1 MKPDVYSSSLLRTML
16 VVSLLLHIAVIDTVR
31 FSAPKP
37 NVVKATLP
45 ALDVVL
51 VNAKSETAPQKA
63 DVLAQANLDRGGNTD
78 DKQRA
83 KSPLP
88 VPKTQPRDRAIGV
101 SATPTISHEQQ
112 HQSAASKPQVTLE
125 QKQEQVKQLEHK
137 VQQVITQINATPT
150 EQTTKAATPPR
161 STPLQ
166 LNVREMAARSLD
178 EASRLEAELAKE
190 QKAYQERP
198 WRRFVGARAQED
210 RFAFY
215 VEGWRQKVEKI
226 GNLNYPEE
234 AKAQKLYGQLRMT
247 VSIRADGSVESIE
260 INKSSGFKILDDAA
274 RRIVELGAPYAPFP
288 DNIRKDTDILGIT
301 RTWTFTR
308 EDTLGSSF

>member
-1 MKPDVYSSSLLRTML
+1 ML
-16 VVSLLLHIAVIDTVR
+16 VASLLLHIAIIGTVR
-31 FSAPKP
+31 FSPHKP
-37 NVVKATLP
+37 NVLKNDLP

-51 VNAKSETAPQKA
+51 VNAKTESKPKKA

-78 DKQRA
+78 TKQRA

-88 VPKTQPRDRAIGV
+88 VPNTQPRDHAIGV
-101 SATPTISHEQQ
+101 SATPVISHEDQQ
-112 HQSAASKPQVTLE
+112 QASASKPQNTLDHK
-125 QKQEQVKQLEHK
+125 QKQVKQLEQQ
-137 VQQVITQINATPT
+137 VQQVITQLNAAPI
-150 EQTTKAATPPR
+150 EQTSKSASAPR

-215 VEGWRQKVEKI
+215 VEGWRQKVEKL

-247 VSIRADGSVESIE
+247 VSIRADGSIESIE
-260 INKSSGFKILDDAA
+260 VNKSSGFKVLDDAA

-288 DNIRKDTDILGIT
+288 DNIHKDTDILGIT

-308 EDTLGSSF
+308 EDTWFSQ

>member
-1 MKPDVYSSSLLRTML
+1 ML

-37 NVVKATLP
+37 NIVKATLP

-51 VNAKSETAPQKA
+51 VNAKTEAAPQKA

-101 SATPTISHEQQ
+101 SAIPTISHEQQ
-112 HQSAASKPQVTLE
+112 HQAAASKPQATLE
-125 QKQEQVKQLEHK
+125 QKQQQVKQLEQK
-137 VQQVITQINATPT
+137 VQQVITQINSTPT
-150 EQTTKAATPPR
+150 EQTTKSASPPR

-260 INKSSGFKILDDAA
+260 INKSSGFKVLDDAA

>member
-1 MKPDVYSSSLLRTML
+1 ML

-37 NVVKATLP
+37 NIVKATLP

-51 VNAKSETAPQKA
+51 VNAKTETAPQKA

-112 HQSAASKPQVTLE
+112 HQSAASKPQPTLE
-125 QKQEQVKQLEHK
+125 QKQQQVKQLEQK
-137 VQQVITQINATPT
+137 VQQVITQINSTPT
-150 EQTTKAATPPR
+150 EQTTKSATPPH

-260 INKSSGFKILDDAA
+260 INKSSGFKVLDDAA